1 MRSNWRAPWLQWLVL
16 CITTQI
22 HLTKAQAAVSTL
34 LVPDTNTILAVNL
47 PADSDDINFYISTP
61 DWYQYTAIGFG
72 SSMADA
78 LMLVMYASADGKSVT
93 VSPRLS
99 SGCTEPVWTRNVGIT
114 LHASSINDNADMTVN
129 ATCNGCRAL
138 GPALPSIKTSSAAPM
153 MFAIGPS
160 LVLNS
165 DDLDARIRR
174 HSAYGQF
181 TMDLVKATGP
191 GGIGLDTI
199 GNISNISLS
208 SSTILEG
215 DAFHRDDDKAAT
227 AHGILYAIITLAVA
241 PFDSLVAGV
250 LGNKRGAAGW
260 VHGVTASAYFAFVIG
275 AMVPGVIVSR
285 QHVATQQ
292 FRTGHQ
298 VLGLLTIVAMTIMFL
313 WGIALSWIKRSAKKR
328 GQEPPE
334 GTQRLATVH
343 RWACRLIWALLLINV
358 GLGMQ
363 LSGQRLVLI
372 LAYVALALGLVVV
385 LVPVYFCIWRCS
397 KRQKEKEEGEHELTI
412 YDHNYR

>member
-1 MRSNWRAPWLQWLVL
+1 MQSSRRSSWLQWLVL
-16 CITTQI
+16 CTTTRI
-22 HLTKAQAAVSTL
+22 HLIKAQTAVSTL
-34 LVPDTNTILAVNL
+34 LVPDTNTILAINL
-47 PADSDDINFYISTP
+47 PPDSGDVNFYISTP

-72 SSMADA
+72 SSMAEA
-78 LMLVMYASADGKSVT
+78 LMLVMYASADGKRVT

-99 SGCTEPVWTRNVGIT
+99 RGGTEPVWTPNVRIAV
-114 LHASSINDNADMTVN
+114 HASSINDNSDMTVN

-138 GPALPSIKTSSAAPM
+138 AQDLPSIKTSAATPM

-174 HSAYGQF
+174 HSAYGRF

-191 GGIGLDTI
+191 RGIGFDAI
-199 GNISNISLS
+199 GNVSSS
-208 SSTILEG
+208 SSTALEG
-215 DAFHRDDDKAAT
+215 DAFHRDDDKAVT
-227 AHGILYAIITLAVA
+227 AHGILYAIVALAVA

-250 LGNKRGAAGW
+250 LGSKGAGAW
-260 VHGVTASAYFAFVIG
+260 VHGVTASVYFAFVIG

-298 VLGLLTIVAMTIMFL
+298 VLGLLTIVAMAVMFL

-328 GQEPPE
+328 GREPPE
-334 GTQRLATVH
+334 STQRLATVH
-343 RWACRLIWALLLINV
+343 RWVCRLIWALLLVNV

-397 KRQKEKEEGEHELTI
+397 KRQQEKEEGPHELTI